1 MTTKTTKTT
10 ETTETTET
18 TNTAD
23 LFTADAL
30 ASVKGVITRTAYVVR
45 ATAVKLEIKDGT
57 PTMTT
62 ITSDPYVVV
71 NPEDKAAAKRA
82 VKAIDKRIALETVQ
96 TEVLAEQVYSMDLS
110 DYFTSAKPV
119 ERGANGRV
127 KNS

>member
-10 ETTETTET
+10 ETQKITEDNSTMAE
-18 TNTAD
+18 
-23 LFTADAL
+23 FTPELL
-30 ASVKGVITRTAYVVR
+30 ASVKGIITRTAYVVK
-45 ATAVKLEIKDGT
+45 ATAVKLEIKDGA

-71 NPEDKAAAKRA
+71 NPDDKAAARRA
-82 VKAIDKRIALETVQ
+82 VKAIDKRVALETVQ
-96 TEVLAEQVYSMDLS
+96 TEIMAEQVYSMDLS
-110 DYFTSAKPV
+110 EFFTSAAPV